1 MIKLLNYGTMW
12 KIIEANDLLHDQ
24 KSTSSFLKIELDR
37 VGRET
42 GIIKNVRGYGTHLGM
57 DFQSEKTAQ
66 SVQRWLFKSGVHA
79 LLCGPKTLGIKP
91 SMTLSVRDAAV
102 FRESL
107 LYYHPSHE

>member
-1 MIKLLNYGTMW
+1 MIKLLNYGSMW
-12 KIIEANDLLHDQ
+12 KIIESGDLLHDQ

-37 VGRET
+37 VARET
-42 GIIKNVRGYGTHLGM
+42 GVIKNVRGYGTHLGF
-57 DFQSEKTAQ
+57 DFKSEKKAA

-79 LLCGPKTLGIKP
+79 LLCGPKTMGIRP
-91 SMTLSVRDAAV
+91 SMTLGVRDAAV